1 MTTTHARRTVY
12 LEMLEILGGSAGDG
26 PPPDDYERFQAAMGT
41 RRNPRNGAP
50 MPYSQEER
58 ESLLRRVLA
67 EYLAHR
73 PEMAASCRR
82 QSCARLKVRFP
93 RTLYSEIGAA
103 AQADGTSMNTFVV
116 TACAAYLG
124 RREASG
130 SLLLGAGNRSDDP
143 LAAFEWSKP

>member
-1 MTTTHARRTVY
+1 MTTRHARRTTY
-12 LEMLEILGGSAGDG
+12 LEMLEILGGSAADG

-50 MPYSQEER
+50 MPYTQEER

-67 EYLAHR
+67 EYLTRH
-73 PEMAASCRR
+73 PEMAASARG

-103 AQADGTSMNTFVV
+103 AQADGSSMNTFVV
-116 TACAAYLG
+116 AACAAYLG
-124 RREASG
+124 RREVSG
-130 SLLLGAGNRSDDP
+130 SRLLDPGSSSEDP
-143 LAAFEWSKP
+143 LAAFDWSER